1 MGESSFESLFG
12 ISHLCGSKFG
22 IFMSRSVLSFCLLIY
37 SGFVSAQLFQTPSY
51 PLKQFRNPLDIPI
64 SLAANFG
71 EIRLNHYHMGLD
83 IRTEHRENLPVYAA
97 ADGYIY
103 RIKIEPFGF
112 GQAIYIR
119 HTNGFVSL
127 YAHLNS
133 FYPALASYV
142 KQKQYEL
149 ESWDI
154 SLELPP
160 DLLKVK
166 KGELIAYSG
175 NMGGS
180 QGPHLH
186 FEIRTY
192 PDDTNLNPMLF
203 GLPITDNT
211 SPVIRSLSA
220 YDLNKSFYEQTPLII
235 QVKGNS
241 GRYTIS
247 RQIFILNTS
256 NPGFGISG
264 YDTQLGSK
272 NPNGIFQAI
281 IYDNGLAVSGFRMDQ
296 ISYNDTR
303 GINAHIDYPT
313 HQRGGPYYQLIF
325 KMPGYSHSIYREA
338 KTGGRLHLEDG
349 KLHEIR
355 IELKDPYGNS
365 SNLEFKVRY
374 QPEKKENPV
383 FPGKIFYPGMLD
395 GFETPDAAF
404 YLGEKCL
411 YDSVHLV
418 YQEIPLE
425 GRDIVSS
432 MHHFGTNQI
441 PLADTMTVRIKLL
454 IPVNQQQRILMQR
467 IDGEESEVKKPEWL
481 GDWATASFWSFG
493 NFRLVLDTIP
503 PVISIPGVLQNANL
517 QKSSRIVILV
527 EDNNK
532 KIKNFRCTL
541 DGKWLMFTNDKAKA
555 FIYHFDENCKPGNHE
570 LKIYAEDEAGN
581 SATKILPFVR

>member
-1 MGESSFESLFG
+1 MN
-12 ISHLCGSKFG
+12 
-22 IFMSRSVLSFCLLIY
+22 RSVLSFCLFIY
-37 SGFVSAQLFQTPSY
+37 SGFVSGQLFQPPSY
-51 PLKQFRNPLDIPI
+51 PLNEFRNPLDIPI

-71 EIRLNHYHMGLD
+71 EIRLNHFHMGLD
-83 IRTEHRENLPVYAA
+83 IRTEHRENLPVYAV

-103 RIKIEPFGF
+103 RIRVEPFGF

-119 HTNGFVSL
+119 HANGFVSL

-149 ESWDI
+149 ERWDI
-154 SLELPP
+154 SQELIP

-166 KGELIAYSG
+166 KGDLIAYSG

-192 PDDTNLNPMLF
+192 PDDINLNPMLF

-220 YDLNKSFYEQTPLII
+220 YDLNKSFYEQTPLFIS
-235 QVKGNS
+235 VKGNS
-241 GRYTIS
+241 GRYVIS
-247 RQIFILNTS
+247 QQMILLNTP

-264 YDTQLGSK
+264 FDTQTGSK
-272 NPNGIFQAI
+272 NPNGIFQGI
-281 IYDNGLAVSGFRMDQ
+281 IYDNGQAVSGFRMDS

-303 GINAHIDYPT
+303 DINAHIDYPT
-313 HQRGGPYYQLIF
+313 HQRGGPYYQLLF
-325 KMPGYSHSIYREA
+325 KLPGYSHSIYHEA
-338 KTGGRLHLEDG
+338 RTGSRLNLEDG

-355 IELKDPYGNS
+355 IELKDTHGNS

-374 QPEKKENPV
+374 QPEEKANTD

-395 GFETPDAAF
+395 GYETPDAAF

-418 YQEIPLE
+418 YQAIPIE
-425 GRDIVSS
+425 GKEIVSS
-432 MHHFGTNQI
+432 THHFGNNQI
-441 PLADTMTVRIKLL
+441 PLADPMTVRIKLSNQ
-454 IPVNQQQRILMQR
+454 VNQKPRILLQWTE
-467 IDGEESEVKKPEWL
+467 GEDFEVKKPEWL

-493 NFRLVLDTIP
+493 NFRLILDTIP
-503 PVISIPGVLQNANL
+503 PVISVRGIVENANL
-517 QKSSRIVILV
+517 QRSDRIAVLV

-532 KIKNFRCTL
+532 KVKNFRGTL
-541 DGKWLMFTNDKAKA
+541 DGKWLMFTNDKARA
-555 FIYHFDENCKPGNHE
+555 FIYHFDEYCKPGKHE

-581 SATKILPFVR
+581 STTKVLHFVR

>member
-1 MGESSFESLFG
+1 M
-12 ISHLCGSKFG
+12 I
-22 IFMSRSVLSFCLLIY
+22 RSALSFYLLLY
-37 SGFVSAQLFQTPSY
+37 SGLVSAQLFQPPSY
-51 PLKQFRNPLDIPI
+51 PSKEFRNPLDIPI

-97 ADGYIY
+97 ADGYIF

-119 HTNGFVSL
+119 HTNGFISV

-149 ESWDI
+149 ERWDI
-154 SLELPP
+154 SMELPP
-160 DLLKVK
+160 DLLIVK
-166 KGELIAYSG
+166 KGDLIAFSG

-186 FEIRTY
+186 FEIRSF
-192 PDDTNLNPMLF
+192 PDDINLNPMLF

-220 YDLNKSFYEQTPLII
+220 YDLNKSFYEQTPSFIP
-235 QVKGNS
+235 VKGNF
-241 GRYTIS
+241 GRYTII
-247 RQIFILNTS
+247 RDVLILNTP

-264 YDTQLGSK
+264 FDTQSGSK
-272 NPNGIFQAI
+272 NPNGIFQGI
-281 IYDNGLAVSGFRMDQ
+281 IYDNGEAVSGFRMDR
-296 ISYNDTR
+296 ISYIETR
-303 GINAHIDYPT
+303 GINANIDYPT
-313 HQRGGPYYQLIF
+313 HQRGGPYYQLLF
-325 KMPGYSHSIYREA
+325 KMPGYSHSIYHEA
-338 KTGGRLHLEDG
+338 KTGGHLHLEDG
-349 KLHEIR
+349 KLHLIR

-365 SNLEFKVRY
+365 SNLIFKVRY
-374 QPEKKENPV
+374 QPEEKKIAV
-383 FPGKIFYPGMLD
+383 FPGKIFYPGMVD
-395 GFETPDAAF
+395 GYETPDVAF

-418 YQEIPLE
+418 YQEIP
-425 GRDIVSS
+425 GPDSDIVSAT
-432 MHHFGTNQI
+432 HHFGSKQI
-441 PLADTMTVRIKLL
+441 PLADTMTVRIRLSY
-454 IPVNQQQRILMQR
+454 PVSQKERILMQWT
-467 IDGEESEVKKPEWL
+467 DGEDFEVEKPEWL
-481 GDWATASFWSFG
+481 GDWATASFWNFG

-503 PVISIPGVLQNANL
+503 PVISIPGVVENANL
-517 QKSSRIVILV
+517 QRSTRIAVTV
-527 EDNNK
+527 QDNNK
-532 KIKNFRCTL
+532 KIKNFRGTL
-541 DGKWLMFTNDKAKA
+541 DGKWLMFTNDKARA

-581 SATKILPFVR
+581 SATRVLHFVR

>member
-1 MGESSFESLFG
+1 
-12 ISHLCGSKFG
+12 
-22 IFMSRSVLSFCLLIY
+22 MSRSALSFYLLLY
-37 SGFVSAQLFQTPSY
+37 SGFVSAQLFKPPSY
-51 PLKQFRNPLDIPI
+51 PLKEFRNPLDIPI

-119 HTNGFVSL
+119 HTNGFVSV

-133 FYPALASYV
+133 FYQALASYV

-149 ESWDI
+149 ERWDI
-154 SLELPP
+154 SVELPP
-160 DLLKVK
+160 DLMVVK
-166 KGELIAYSG
+166 KGDLIAYSG

-186 FEIRTY
+186 FEIRSF
-192 PDDTNLNPMLF
+192 PEDLNLNPMLF
-203 GLPITDNT
+203 GLPISDNT

-220 YDLNKSFYEQTPLII
+220 YDLNKSFYEQSPLVIP
-235 QVKGNS
+235 VKGNS
-241 GRYTIS
+241 GRYTIN
-247 RQIFILNTS
+247 RQILILNTP
-256 NPGFGISG
+256 NPGFGFSG
-264 YDTQLGSK
+264 YDTQSGSK
-272 NPNGIFQAI
+272 NPNGIFQGI
-281 IYDNGLAVSGFRMDQ
+281 IYDNGEAVSGFRMDR
-296 ISYNDTR
+296 ISYNETR
-303 GINAHIDYPT
+303 GINANIDYPT
-313 HQRGGPYYQLIF
+313 HERGGPYYQLLF
-325 KMPGYSHSIYREA
+325 KMPGYSHSIYHEA

-374 QPEKKENPV
+374 QPEEKKNAL
-383 FPGKIFYPGMLD
+383 FPGKIFYPGMVD
-395 GFETPDAAF
+395 GYETPDVAF

-418 YQEIPLE
+418 YQEIPAT
-425 GRDIVSS
+425 GKDIVSAT
-432 MHHFGTNQI
+432 HHFGSKQI
-441 PLADTMTVRIKLL
+441 PLADTMTVRIRLSY
-454 IPVNQQQRILMQR
+454 PVSQKQRILLQWT
-467 IDGEESEVKKPEWL
+467 DGKDFEVAKPEWL
-481 GDWATASFWSFG
+481 GDWGTASFWNFG
-493 NFRLVLDTIP
+493 NFSLVLDTIP
-503 PVISIPGVLQNANL
+503 PTISIPGVVENANL
-517 QKSSRIVILV
+517 QKSNRIAVIV

-532 KIKNFRCTL
+532 KIKNFRGTL

-555 FIYHFDENCKPGNHE
+555 FIYHFDDNCKPGNHE

-581 SATKILPFVR
+581 SAAKVLHFVR